1 MTMLAITP
9 GLLLIL
15 MVSGAVGVS
24 VYRHTKRSNTAVP
37 STGDLGT
44 AIVSAAAVAAV
55 LVSTGWA
62 AVPSGSADPADGG
75 SVPTCSSSSLSR
87 GC

>member
-15 MVSGAVGVS
+15 MVSGAVGVA
-24 VYRHTKRSNTAVP
+24 VYRHTIRSSTAVP

-44 AIVSAAAVAAV
+44 AIISAAAVAAV
-55 LVSTGWA
+55 LVSIGWA
-62 AVPSGSADPADGG
+62 AVPSDSTAPADGG
-75 SVPTCSSSSLSR
+75 SVPTCSSLSR